1 MEKSLLRLLGDVP
14 WVQGM
19 PSAARERILADAF
32 ETFHKKG
39 EVIAAIGEPAR
50 SWIYVAD
57 GLLKVS
63 AVNRAGRVIMYTGV
77 PLGSWFGEGALVK
90 RELRRYD
97 IVAMRESRIIHVP
110 GATFRWLLDTCIEFN
125 HVVIA
130 QLNERLSQYITMVDI
145 DRLEDPV
152 ARVAQ
157 SLAVLFNPV
166 LYPSMT
172 AAVPLS
178 QAELGELAGLARQ
191 TISAAL
197 KQLAKEGL
205 IIVEYGSLV
214 VKNVPALRDYEA
226 RDRG

>member
-1 MEKSLLRLLGDVP
+1 
-14 WVQGM
+14 
-19 PSAARERILADAF
+19 
-32 ETFHKKG
+32 
-39 EVIAAIGEPAR
+39 
-50 SWIYVAD
+50 
-57 GLLKVS
+57 
-63 AVNRAGRVIMYTGV
+63 
-77 PLGSWFGEGALVK
+77 
-90 RELRRYD
+90 LRRYD
-97 IVAMRESRIIHVP
+97 IVAMRETRVIHVP

-152 ARVAQ
+152 ARVAK

-191 TISAAL
+191 TVSAAL

-214 VKNVPALRDYEA
+214 VKNVAALRDYEA

>member
-14 WVQGM
+14 WVQGI
-19 PSAARERILADAF
+19 PSPARERILADAF

-97 IVAMRESRIIHVP
+97 IVAMRETRIIHVP

-152 ARVAQ
+152 ARVAK

-191 TISAAL
+191 TVSAAL

-214 VKNVPALRDYEA
+214 VKNVAALRDYEA